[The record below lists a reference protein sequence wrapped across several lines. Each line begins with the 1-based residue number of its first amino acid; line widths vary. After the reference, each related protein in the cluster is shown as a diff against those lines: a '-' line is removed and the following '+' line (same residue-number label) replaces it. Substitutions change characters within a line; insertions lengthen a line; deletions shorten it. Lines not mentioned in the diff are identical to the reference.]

1 MIFLLVCRS
10 CLSVSAYTDLNGYA
24 FVMTNMVCQFYQQG
38 EIWNPAQVGTLKE
51 QNSYFFD
58 FPQAVDHMAQIRF
71 GKYEESL
78 LIPLNLDVYDYYV
91 VGTVA
96 FTNCTTEQFKGF
108 ESAYFL
114 SFENT
119 SDYRYVNL
127 DGGLKTLDF
136 ANYGNVVGQSFY
148 GKINAAQLVEASNLS
163 YFHLN
168 FSELLTFDGDVW
180 FSASIV
186 PVEKSAGTDAA
197 TAAIIQK
204 LTEINTNQTNSNV
217 LQQESNQ
224 IAQDTQQQIIQGNE
238 IAQDQ
243 LEVEQEQADTQKS
256 LLERITDFFGS
267 FFENL
272 INAVIGLFVPG
283 EEEMAELFN
292 QLNDFFADKFGFLY
306 YPFELLTK
314 VFNVLMTDSTSTAM
328 TFPGITV
335 LGYELCPAMEIDIA
349 QNELVGDIFG
359 HIRMITGGTM
369 CFAFVNYLRT
379 KFDKTVKS

>member
-1 MIFLLVCRS
+1 MP
-10 CLSVSAYTDLNGYA
+10 
-24 FVMTNMVCQFYQQG
+24 NMVCQFYQKDNAG
-38 EIWNPAQVGTLKE
+38 NIVGTPSVLGTLKE
-51 QNSYFFD
+51 QNSYYFD
-58 FPQAVDHMAQIRF
+58 FSEDITNIREIRL
-71 GKYEESL
+71 GNYEESL
-78 LIPLNLDVYDYYV
+78 VIPFNLDLYDYYY
-91 VGTVA
+91 VGTIA
-96 FTNCTTEQFKGF
+96 FTDSTRNDFPDLSSVMFFSVDSDGTHH
-108 ESAYFL
+108 FL
-114 SFENT
+114 NMDSFST
-119 SDYRYVNL
+119 VD
-127 DGGLKTLDF
+127 
-136 ANYGNVVGQSFY
+136 YGNILGVTGQSFY
-148 GKINAAQLVEASNLS
+148 GKFSDIQLSNISNLS
-163 YFHLN
+163 QSVFG
-168 FSELLTFDGDVW
+168 FSDFATLRGDVW

-186 PVEKSAGTDAA
+186 PIEKSAGTDAA

-224 IAQDTQQQIIQGNE
+224 IAQDTQNQIIQGNE

-243 LEVEQEQADTQKS
+243 LEVEQEQAETTKS
-256 LLERITDFFGS
+256 IFEKITDFFGS

-272 INAVIGLFVPG
+272 INAVIGLFFPG

>member
-1 MIFLLVCRS
+1 MDDFKFGI
-10 CLSVSAYTDLNGYA
+10 YTVDSSGNIGGA
-24 FVMTNMVCQFYQQG
+24 EFFGQ
-38 EIWNPAQVGTLKE
+38 LKE

-58 FPQAVDHMAQIRF
+58 MDRSLDGIYSFVF
-71 GKYEESL
+71 GNGLGSFVL
-78 LIPLNLDVYDYYV
+78 PLNIELYDYYL
-91 VGTVA
+91 VGTLYFNGQNNGVES
-96 FTNCTTEQFKGF
+96 FDVYSLFYEFLDDSGNFCTEDFK
-108 ESAYFL
+108 
-114 SFENT
+114 SFNT
-119 SDYRYVNL
+119 MEFQNMSE
-127 DGGLKTLDF
+127 G
-136 ANYGNVVGQSFY
+136 YGKSFY
-148 GKINAAQLVEASNLS
+148 GKIGLSDFSNLS
-163 YFHLN
+163 
-168 FSELLTFDGDVW
+168 TFRMSVNVNGSFFDDAW

-204 LTEINTNQTNSNV
+204 LTEINTNQTSSNV

-224 IAQDTQQQIIQGNE
+224 IAQDTQNQIVQGNE

-243 LEVEQEQADTQKS
+243 LEVEQEQAETTKS
-256 LLERITDFFGS
+256 IFEKITDFFGS

-314 VFNVLMTDSTSTAM
+314 VFNVLMTDSTTTAM